1 MRTKVF
7 LDTNI
12 LVDLATDRQGTM
24 ASQVVLSMVKRQALE
39 AQVTTQSILD
49 TVYIAHRQ
57 GAAYEKVESL
67 INEIRQYVNIGYIDS
82 FSIKWALEHHSG
94 DFEDAAQYEAAYSSS
109 CDYYLTRDK
118 GILSRTENANV
129 MKAIT
134 PEGFMGLMMAQEN

>member
-1 MRTKVF
+1 MF

-39 AQVTTQSILD
+39 AQVTTQSIID

-82 FSIKWALEHHSG
+82 FSIKRALEHHSG

-118 GILSRTENANV
+118 GILSRTENTNV

-134 PEGFMGLMMAQEN
+134 PEDFMGLMMAQEN

>member
-24 ASQVVLSMVKRQALE
+24 ASQVVLSLVKRQTLE
-39 AQVTTQSILD
+39 AQVTTQSIKD

-57 GAAYEKVESL
+57 GAKYEKVESL

-82 FSIKWALEHHSG
+82 FNIHWALEHPSG
-94 DFEDAAQYEAAYSSS
+94 DFEDAAQYDAAYSSA
-109 CDYYLTRDK
+109 CDFFLTRDK
-118 GILSRTENANV
+118 GILGRTENDNV

-134 PEGFMGLMMAQEN
+134 PDDFIDQMIAREE

>member
-24 ASQVVLSMVKRQALE
+24 ASQVVLSLVKRQTLE
-39 AQVTTQSILD
+39 AQVTTQSIID

-57 GAAYEKVESL
+57 GAKYEKVESL

-82 FSIKWALEHHSG
+82 FNIHWALEHPSG
-94 DFEDAAQYEAAYSSS
+94 DFDAAYSSA
-109 CDYYLTRDK
+109 CDYFLTRDK
-118 GILSRTENANV
+118 GILGRTENDNV

-134 PEGFMGLMMAQEN
+134 PDDFIDQMIAREE

>member
-39 AQVTTQSILD
+39 AQVTTQSIID

-94 DFEDAAQYEAAYSSS
+94 VFEDAAQYEAAYSSS

-134 PEGFMGLMMAQEN
+134 PEDFMGLMMAQEN